1 VSTVEV
7 LASLAILAAAAFAQ
21 GVFGLG
27 FAMIATPLLALFLDY
42 RAAVFLAAVPL
53 WVLAGTWL
61 VANRRDLR
69 NAGVPWPLL
78 PGIAVGAV
86 TGVWLQ
92 VALPERVALLLLAAL
107 LAFSVALPWALQHF
121 RTDVSQASRRA
132 APVFGALAGVTESA
146 LNVGAPFMVLFGG
159 LGRLTRHQ
167 QLIALNLCFFV
178 GKTIQVSLMSS
189 AAWPVATLPLVLG
202 VSISLLLYRVG
213 DRLAG
218 RYPAAAFRRLL
229 AAFLGFMAV
238 SLVVRAAFHP

>member
-1 VSTVEV
+1 VSTAEL

-92 VALPERVALLLLAAL
+92 VALPERVSLLLLAAL

-121 RTDVSQASRRA
+121 RTEVSQASGI
-132 APVFGALAGVTESA
+132 APVVRFGMGIVCRESTMSTS
-146 LNVGAPFMVLFGG
+146 P
-159 LGRLTRHQ
+159 
-167 QLIALNLCFFV
+167 C
-178 GKTIQVSLMSS
+178 SS
-189 AAWPVATLPLVLG
+189 ARAM
-202 VSISLLLYRVG
+202 
-213 DRLAG
+213 
-218 RYPAAAFRRLL
+218 AASMRW
-229 AAFLGFMAV
+229 
-238 SLVVRAAFHP
+238 